1 MNIVLIGPSGI
12 GKTTVGN
19 YISRE
24 YKFKHIDTDDLIENK
39 YNTTIG
45 EIFRSGGEKYFRE
58 LESNIIENINEENAV
73 ISTGGGVVLVKEN
86 IFNLKKHGI
95 VYLLFGSIE
104 TIINNIK
111 KSSIER
117 PLIGS
122 KLDCYENIRRLYI
135 ERKNLYTSYADYIIN
150 VDFKSVPQISGEII
164 SIYEKHFSCSK

>member
-24 YKFKHIDTDDLIENK
+24 YKLNYIDTDELVEKK

-45 EIFRSGGEKYFRE
+45 EIFRSGGENYFRK
-58 LESNIIENINEENAV
+58 LESSVIENINEVNAV
-73 ISTGGGVVLVKEN
+73 ISTGGGIVLVKDN
-86 IFNLKKHGI
+86 ILNLKKHGI
-95 VYLLFGSIE
+95 VFLLFGSIE
-104 TIINNIK
+104 TIIRNIK